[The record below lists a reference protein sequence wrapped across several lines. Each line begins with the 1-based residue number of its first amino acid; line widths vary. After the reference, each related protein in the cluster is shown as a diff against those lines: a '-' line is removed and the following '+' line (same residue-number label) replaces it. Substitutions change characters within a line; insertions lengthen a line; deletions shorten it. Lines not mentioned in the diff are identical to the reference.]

1 MRTYM
6 ANNLQLR
13 IDEVVLDDYLLASIK
28 QWERILLEDIT
39 IGSTCSRQSKRA
51 VARENYFVRIRHQNQ
66 SGNRRYTYSD
76 IYGEVHH
83 YLEVT
88 PSPNSPPLLL
98 AYIQQYKVLVSS
110 SLIEQLQPSG
120 NRKFIDVGSIRTLLG
135 RFQCTGKV
143 RNREVQRT
151 WFIDRHRIY
160 KMMKALSGYRNERIE
175 VTDDSGSDG
184 GSDDGSDNDMDG
196 NDYGDDV
203 IRYVH

>member
-1 MRTYM
+1 M
-6 ANNLQLR
+6 ANNLQLQ
-13 IDEVVLDDYLLASIK
+13 IDEVILDDYLLASIK

-39 IGSTCSRQSKRA
+39 IGSTCSRQSKHA
-51 VARENYFVRIRHQNQ
+51 VAQENYFIRIQHQNQ
-66 SGNRRYTYSD
+66 SSNRQYTYSD
-76 IYGEVHH
+76 IYGEVQH

-88 PSPNSPPLLL
+88 PSPNSPSLLL

-120 NRKFIDVGSIRTLLG
+120 NRKFIDAGSIRTLLG
-135 RFQCTGKV
+135 CFRCIGKV

-160 KMMKALSGYRNERIE
+160 KMMKALSGYHNESIE

-184 GSDDGSDNDMDG
+184 GSDGGSDDGSDSDLDG
-196 NDYGDDV
+196 NDYGD
-203 IRYVH
+203 

>member
-1 MRTYM
+1 LRTYM

-13 IDEVVLDDYLLASIK
+13 IDEVVLNDYLLASIK

-39 IGSTCSRQSKRA
+39 IGSTSSRQSKCTI
-51 VARENYFVRIRHQNQ
+51 ARENYFVRIWHQNQ
-66 SGNRRYTYSD
+66 NGNQRYTYSD

-160 KMMKALSGYRNERIE
+160 KMMKALSEYRNERIE

-184 GSDDGSDNDMDG
+184 GSDNGSNNDMNG